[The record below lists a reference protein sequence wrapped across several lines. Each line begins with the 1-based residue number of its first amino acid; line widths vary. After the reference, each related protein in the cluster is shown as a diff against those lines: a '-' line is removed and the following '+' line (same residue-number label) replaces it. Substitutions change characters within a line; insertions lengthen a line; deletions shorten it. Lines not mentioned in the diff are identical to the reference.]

1 MINVA
6 LNKYAPLERIS
17 TDCVKSK
24 DTTAVA
30 PKLTTS
36 EVKKNPFLFWES
48 HDPTQYSI
56 NKAKL

>member
-1 MINVA
+1 M
-6 LNKYAPLERIS
+6 
-17 TDCVKSK
+17 CK

-36 EVKKNPFLFWES
+36 EVTKNPLFFWES

-56 NKAKL
+56 NKAKLKIGYFIDNF